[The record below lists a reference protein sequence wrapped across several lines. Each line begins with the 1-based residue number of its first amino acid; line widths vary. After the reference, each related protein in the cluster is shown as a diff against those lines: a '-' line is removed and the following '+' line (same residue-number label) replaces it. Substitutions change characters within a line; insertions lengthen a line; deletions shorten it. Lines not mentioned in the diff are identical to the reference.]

1 MVPPPNPLP
10 RGTVVWLMANG
21 PRVAVMLASVGSG
34 PRRVPPPPPPPG
46 SVVTGPVVTGVVPW
60 VVVGRPP
67 PPGFRHATDA
77 STTTARHAPVRAH
90 TDLVL
95 MMCCSPPGVR
105 ARPPDR
111 PLGASWHIPRNTG
124 AVDPLHRRPLE
135 NRPAPAVRPY
145 GSWLPRS
152 STVFNR
158 TLFFQKRRCRHL
170 ARAWYESPGY

>member
-10 RGTVVWLMANG
+10 RGTVVWLMAKG

-34 PRRVPPPPPPPG
+34 PLRVPPPPPPG
-46 SVVTGPVVTGVVPW
+46 SVVSGPVVTGVVPW

-95 MMCCSPPGVR
+95 MMCFLPLVAERDHPI
-105 ARPPDR
+105 ARLARYGTFPVTPV
-111 PLGASWHIPRNTG
+111 PSI
-124 AVDPLHRRPLE
+124 PLHRRPLE

-145 GSWLPRS
+145 ESWLPRS

-158 TLFFQKRRCRHL
+158 TLFFQKRRCRHFAL
-170 ARAWYESPGY
+170 M